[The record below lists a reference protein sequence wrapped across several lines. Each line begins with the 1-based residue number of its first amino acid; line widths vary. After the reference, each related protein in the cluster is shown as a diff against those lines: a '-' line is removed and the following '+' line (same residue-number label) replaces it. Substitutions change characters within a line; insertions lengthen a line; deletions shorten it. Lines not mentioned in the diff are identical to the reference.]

1 MTDKK
6 TVEKEFPVQ
15 PIIKR
20 LFCADCDVEMKGLV
34 GKASPTSPPVYNYE
48 CPKCKLKESSTT
60 NYPIMSF
67 DEVTE

>member
-20 LFCADCDVEMKGLV
+20 LFCADCDVEMV
-34 GKASPTSPPVYNYE
+34 RSNQVAPMSPPRYE
-48 CPKCKLKESSTT
+48 YKCPKCKLKESSTT